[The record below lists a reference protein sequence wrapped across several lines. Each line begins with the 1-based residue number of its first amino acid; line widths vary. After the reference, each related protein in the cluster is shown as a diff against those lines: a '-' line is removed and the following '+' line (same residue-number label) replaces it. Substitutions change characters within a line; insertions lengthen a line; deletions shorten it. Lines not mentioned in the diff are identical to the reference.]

1 LKRIICGVGENGQ
14 NTVLFEGP
22 PHVVERASQRP
33 EGSLKAPSEVVYL
46 GWAASPPDSGTEDE
60 AAAIEDF
67 HFKLNPG
74 EVLFLRVEIAP
85 GAASPVHRTPH
96 VNDYLVAISGEL
108 TMYTED
114 GKSAT
119 FSAGDMLVQL
129 AGWHSWRN
137 ESDEPF
143 VMAGTIIGI
152 ETDEDAPRGVQLA
165 AGLS

>member
-1 LKRIICGVGENGQ
+1 LKRIICGVGESGQ
-14 NTVLFEGP
+14 NTVLFEGIP
-22 PHVVERASQRP
+22 RVVGRASQRP
-33 EGSLKAPSEVVYL
+33 DGSPGAPSEVIYL
-46 GWAASPPDSGTEDE
+46 GWAASPPDSGTDDQ

-74 EVLFLRVEIAP
+74 EVRFLRVEIAP

-108 TMYTED
+108 TMYAED

-119 FSAGDMLVQL
+119 FAAGDMLVQL

-143 VMAGTIIGI
+143 VMAGTIIGVG
-152 ETDEDAPRGVQLA
+152 TDEDAPRGVQLA
-165 AGLS
+165 GGVS